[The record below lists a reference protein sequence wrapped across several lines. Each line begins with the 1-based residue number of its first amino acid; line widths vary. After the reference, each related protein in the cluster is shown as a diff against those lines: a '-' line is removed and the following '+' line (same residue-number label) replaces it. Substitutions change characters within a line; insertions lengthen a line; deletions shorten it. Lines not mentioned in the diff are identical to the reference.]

1 MSGIFSLLAKN
12 VDQVT
17 MMIQDP
23 STWMELKETRKEIKV
38 AVKKCVRR
46 SCKYSIQVNRWHYTH
61 SEQCQTD

>member
-23 STWMELKETRKEIKV
+23 STWMELKETRKE
-38 AVKKCVRR
+38 RL
-46 SCKYSIQVNRWHYTH
+46 Q
-61 SEQCQTD
+61 